1 MITPDP
7 RWSDEVLDAFRLVGD
22 PPADQAIEEVFTA
35 GSVSEVNRLMH
46 TLVRNDMPPPE
57 KLPPSLY
64 NYFETTENLPEWA
77 DLDAIA
83 RSQEFFM
90 RHGLLSVLILSSYS
104 LPVCY
109 AAARGVKVIYESAR
123 LYSDPRRRVLET
135 SQMLLDSLAPGGL
148 APDGSGVRSAQKVRL
163 MHAAIRSLLLNR
175 GWDSPNLGIPINQE
189 DLVGTLGAFA
199 FYFMDGLRKLNVRF
213 SISEADDY
221 IHTWNVIG
229 HIMGIQRPLF
239 PQNFAE
245 ATYLAGRIN
254 ERHFMASPEGQ
265 VMQEALTDWLQSI
278 IPGTAFD
285 GFAIALTR
293 HFLGE
298 ERANIVRI
306 PRSDWTQLSLQ
317 PFLVF
322 NGLLSSANQDIPPLA
337 DAIGYFSQKMIEN
350 LLVAERGG
358 ERTDFHIPQTL
369 REAWKMG

>member
-1 MITPDP
+1 MITSDP
-7 RWSDEVLDAFRLVGD
+7 RWSDEVLDAFRLVGA
-22 PPADQAIEEVFTA
+22 PPADQAVEEVFAA
-35 GSVSEVNRLMH
+35 GSIAEVNRLLR

-57 KLPPSLY
+57 ELPATLC
-64 NYFETTENLPEWA
+64 NYFDTTDNLPEWA

-90 RHGLLSVLILSSYS
+90 RHGLLSILILSSYS
-104 LPVCY
+104 LPICY

-148 APDGSGVRSAQKVRL
+148 APNGSGVRSAQKVRL
-163 MHAAIRSLLLNR
+163 MHAAIRTLLLKR
-175 GWDSPNLGIPINQE
+175 GWDSPNLGVPINQE
-189 DLVGTLGAFA
+189 DLVGTLGAFG

-213 SISEADDY
+213 LTRDADDY

-229 HIMGIQRPLF
+229 HIMGIQRSLH

-245 ATYLAGRIN
+245 ATYLTDRIN
-254 ERHFMASPEGQ
+254 ERHFSASPEGK

-285 GFAIALTR
+285 GFPIALTR
-293 HFLGE
+293 HFLGN
-298 ERANIVRI
+298 ERADII
-306 PRSDWTQLSLQ
+306 DLPPSDWTQLSLV
-317 PFLVF
+317 PFRLF
-322 NGLLSSANQDIPPLA
+322 NVVLSSANQDIPPVGQA
-337 DAIGYFSQKMIEN
+337 VSHFSQKMIEN
-350 LLVAERGG
+350 LLVMERGG

-369 REAWKMG
+369 KEAWKMA